1 LHGWFYVHGP
11 PQAPKGLPTGRRRF
25 YDGSVSRAAAQR
37 RSGARSASRATARR
51 QVARILRGE
60 PRRLCGVA
68 YGARAPNGRS
78 FAVGREAPRAR
89 QTSPARG
96 ESVLELRDGLAS
108 AATRQWDWICR
119 AGQPASAGNGN
130 K

>member
-78 FAVGREAPRAR
+78 FAVGRGGASRTTNVARARRIGARTTGRAR
-89 QTSPARG
+89 QCSDPAVGLDMQSRATGISG
-96 ESVLELRDGLAS
+96 ER
-108 AATRQWDWICR
+108 
-119 AGQPASAGNGN
+119 
-130 K
+130 